1 MNARPA
7 SPDLYLGPLVLQ
19 PLLGVYRPGV
29 IVGVDVLFLSDV
41 DPRQLKPVLN
51 IVDWGSGYQAL
62 EPMREKTASEAFRKF
77 WKAWGRHFG
86 SLEVMVTDAGTE
98 FGKEFCEL
106 AAGRGII
113 TRQIGSRAPWQQ
125 GMTERQGGLCSGRG
139 LPNEQG
145 GVGASGNRGCEKQAL
160 PPECSSTALRAK
172 SSSPRL
178 FDE

>member
-7 SPDLYLGPLVLQ
+7 SPDLYLGPVVLQ

-86 SLEVMVTDAGTE
+86 SPEVMVTDAGTE

-113 TRQIGSRAPWQQ
+113 TRQIGSRAPWQPSRRAVFGTRFAQ
-125 GMTERQGGLCSGRG
+125 RTRRSGRFG
-139 LPNEQG
+139 KPRLRKTG
-145 GVGASGNRGCEKQAL
+145 STTGVDLLQLNGAW
-160 PPECSSTALRAK
+160 AK
-172 SSSPRL
+172 SSFPRL